1 MKTLLSDAIEDYERF
16 RRSQAI
22 KPTTLSSHRS
32 VLKRFL
38 TVNGNIYCDKINQT
52 HVVRHLEE
60 AAKTRQP
67 QTLRIDH
74 DALSVFFDWCRHT
87 KRMARDED
95 PFYGMRRPRGVE
107 RERERL
113 SVHEFPA
120 LLEAAGERCAR
131 DRIAVAILLY
141 TLLRDQEVADLRVRD
156 VDLEGGWLRARI
168 HKSGIEDRMPISE
181 ELDYELRL
189 WLTAYTTEVGHLHP
203 NYRLVP
209 ARKVGL
215 KFDDYKRFTP
225 GGEVTLVP
233 EKSVGKMGRIVNPIL
248 GAVGFPIVDLDGNP
262 ASEGAH
268 TVRRSGAR
276 ALFDTLVAMEA
287 DERQADP
294 LRVVQSLLHHKSA
307 TVTER
312 YIGLRADRLSRDS
325 LLRGRK
331 MYHTT
336 GNGNVTPLHRESV
349 SH

>member
-1 MKTLLSDAIEDYERF
+1 MKSLLSDAIEDYERF

-38 TVNGNIYCDKINQT
+38 TVNGNIYTDKISQT

-95 PFYGMRRPRGVE
+95 PLYGMRRPRGVD

-113 SVHEFPA
+113 HVSEFPA

-141 TLLRDQEVADLRVRD
+141 TLLRDQEVADLRIRD

-168 HKSGIEDRMPISE
+168 HKSNLEDRMPISE
-181 ELDYELRL
+181 ELDFELRR
-189 WLTAYTTEVGHLHP
+189 WLTAYTAEVGHLHP

-209 ARKVGL
+209 ARKVGIR
-215 KFDDYKRFTP
+215 FDERNRFQA
-225 GGEVTLVP
+225 GGQVTLKP
-233 EKSVGKMGRIVNPIL
+233 EKSVGKL
-248 GAVGFPIVDLDGNP
+248 GLVVTPALDAVGFPVVDPSGRP
-262 ASEGAH
+262 SSEGAH
-268 TVRRSGAR
+268 TIRRSGAR
-276 ALFDTLVAMEA
+276 ALFDQLVLMPTE
-287 DERQADP
+287 ERQADP
-294 LRVVQSLLHHKSA
+294 LRVVQSLLHHKSI
-307 TVTER
+307 TTTER
-312 YIGLRADRLSRDS
+312 YIGLKADRISRDS

-336 GNGNVTPLHRESV
+336 GNGNVTPIRREV
-349 SH
+349 HAQ